1 MSGCKISPV
10 AMGMSLGIIWGVSL
24 LVMGLVAHYY
34 LYGEHFVSALGTL
47 YVGYVPSI
55 KGSILGGIIG
65 FVDAFI
71 TGFIIAWLYNRF
83 TCGTCCC
90 NTKKD
95 DMSCKK

>member
-10 AMGMSLGIIWGVSL
+10 GLGMSLGIIWGLSL
-24 LVMGLVAHYY
+24 FLVGMLAYAY
-34 LYGEHFVSALGTL
+34 TYGQPFVTAVGTL

-71 TGFIIAWLYNRF
+71 MGYIVAWLYNKF
-83 TCGTCCC
+83 ACCAC
-90 NTKKD
+90 PCVKKD
-95 DMSCKK
+95 EVTK